1 MLCAAPDTT
10 ALRSGYER
18 TPNMEMIRNDKR
30 VIGNMIIDTLIGIK
44 DSHRDVLTRTEVDD
58 LNRAANFIEDVIR
71 EIKE

>member
-1 MLCAAPDTT
+1 
-10 ALRSGYER
+10 RSGYER
-18 TPNMEMIRNDKR
+18 TSNMEMIRNDKR

-44 DSHRDVLTRTEVDD
+44 DSHRDVLTSTEVDD

>member
-1 MLCAAPDTT
+1 
-10 ALRSGYER
+10 
-18 TPNMEMIRNDKR
+18 MEMIRNDKR